1 MSGSK
6 SNRGPLVGVTLVVL
20 AAAIGAGIYFYQAVP
35 VAPPAVV
42 PPPAASLP
50 MTAPASETNSAP
62 AAFVPVTDRCLVPGP
77 APAMPRGTVAT
88 ADDMKIQHDAIQ
100 AFVKALEAY
109 QVCVNALIEH
119 PPAGTDEAAR
129 QVLVTLSNHAIDRAN
144 ALADGF
150 SEQERLF
157 KAHQSE
163 AAPVK

>member
-6 SNRGPLVGVTLVVL
+6 SNRGPLVGATLVVL
-20 AAAIGAGIYFYQAVP
+20 AAAIGAGVYFYQTVP
-35 VAPPAVV
+35 VAPPTAM

-50 MTAPASETNSAP
+50 VTAPAPAPASEANA
-62 AAFVPVTDRCLVPGP
+62 VPVTDRCLVPGP

-109 QVCVNALIEH
+109 QVCVNELIEH

-150 SEQERLF
+150 AEQERLF
-157 KAHQSE
+157 KARPPE
-163 AAPVK
+163 AAPAK